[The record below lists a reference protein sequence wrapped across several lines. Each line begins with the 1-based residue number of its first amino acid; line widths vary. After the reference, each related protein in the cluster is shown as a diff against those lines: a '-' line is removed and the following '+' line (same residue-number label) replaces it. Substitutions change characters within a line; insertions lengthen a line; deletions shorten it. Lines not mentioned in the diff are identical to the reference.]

1 MHIFQFTRSTLWGE
15 LLKWEQLFWG
25 EILWRG
31 AIFRG
36 QLSGWQSSRG
46 QLSGR
51 GGDNYP
57 GGNFLRGAVFIEP
70 QIYYSLQV
78 GKKFEILLYH
88 ISLIECI
95 MQTEAAAEMCSLKS
109 RSNHQRYS
117 IIKGVLRNFAKFTGK
132 HLCQS
137 PFFNKVADLRLL
149 WSFCNSSSLK

>member
-1 MHIFQFTRSTLWGE
+1 M
-15 LLKWEQLFWG
+15 
-25 EILWRG
+25 G
-31 AIFRG
+31 AIIFGGNFMARG
-36 QLSGWQSSRG
+36 NFPGATVRVAIIQRAIIGE
-46 QLSGR
+46 

-149 WSFCNSSSLK
+149 

>member
-1 MHIFQFTRSTLWGE
+1 MARGNFPGAIVRVAIIQRAIIGE
-15 LLKWEQLFWG
+15 GGGTIIQ
-25 EILWRG
+25 G
-31 AIFRG
+31 AIFFG
-36 QLSGWQSSRG
+36 
-46 QLSGR
+46 
-51 GGDNYP
+51 
-57 GGNFLRGAVFIEP
+57 GAVFIEP

-149 WSFCNSSSLK
+149 